1 MRDLHASDVVSCDL
15 MNPHKLFLLF
25 WIAVLVAGVLAFAY
39 EGGNLAGF
47 DCTTIPG
54 TCRGTLEAGQILTIT
69 HQNATLTS
77 ATGEVLGT
85 GVGVHQ
91 TALYDMI
98 FATLLFLLLYG
109 LSRRPRQAGI
119 LTLTFGMVYG
129 ATRVLEDNLR
139 VDKQVFGLT
148 GSQWTGLAVS
158 VFCVAT
164 LLVWAI
170 RARSRS
176 PGGREPAEV

>member
-1 MRDLHASDVVSCDL
+1 
-15 MNPHKLFLLF
+15 
-25 WIAVLVAGVLAFAY
+25 LAFAY
-39 EGGNLAGF
+39 EGGNLPGF
-47 DCTTIPG
+47 DCATTAG
-54 TCRGTLEAGQILTIT
+54 TCTGTLDAGQVLTIT

-77 ATGEVLGT
+77 ASGEILST

-109 LSRRPRQAGI
+109 LSRKPRRLGI
-119 LTLTFGMVYG
+119 LTLTFGAIYG

-148 GSQWTGLAVS
+148 GSQWTGLTVS
-158 VFCVAT
+158 IFCIVT
-164 LLVWAI
+164 LIVWAI

-176 PGGREPAEV
+176 PGGRESAEV